1 MCNRVIVRHKT
12 IHCQTASIYHL
23 LLQT

>member
-1 MCNRVIVRHKT
+1 VCNRVIVRHKT